1 MEKVLKLYKYID
13 GINDIAF
20 PNANEQVVIGTFRY
34 DVKRMGGAPT
44 ISCTVMHSLCL
55 DKLWSENVYAEFNG
69 EKFFLK
75 QIPTSSYSNIDSRY
89 KHEIEMVSERVVLD
103 NVYFYD
109 VVSSSSTFDK
119 PISNSSNFVFFGT
132 IHEFV
137 ARLNQSLQYSKI
149 GYSVVI
155 DEGVD
160 SEAKLISFQDS
171 FFSNVIQEIYN
182 TYQIPY
188 YFVGTT
194 IHVGYAN
201 NAITHK
207 FKYGASE
214 SLLSIQ
220 KQNANYK
227 VVNRITGVGSADNIP
242 YYYPNDYE
250 SKEEVEAN
258 GGTWINPQKNLMP
271 SIYRETLGKERF
283 YNALNDTYIIPESNE
298 YYEFSNPFVEGKPK
312 EHIVK
317 FEDIKPTIK
326 GIKNASGVR
335 IDMFQEF
342 AYDLNDNDET
352 DEEGNYLHPYFF
364 AKLRKFDGE
373 HGFNLFDHAIDEQEM
388 TISMTSGSCGA
399 CEFVIGVD
407 ESTQKNIVQ
416 VDNNGDLVRDD
427 NGNVTFGSAQDR
439 QNDTSKYEVWIALR
453 KDIDTFGVIMP
464 NATHNYKPSINDT
477 FVILH
482 IDLPKAYILAAEDNL
497 KSQLIEYMSLNNSE
511 KFNFSIAFSR
521 IFFAE
526 NPDVL
531 SQLNENSRIQ
541 IEYDNTTYELYVSS
555 FSYSMSNDKPLPE
568 IKVELSD
575 TLTISQNALQTAIS
589 DIKNEIISTIGGG
602 SVNVDF
608 LKQGLKY
615 FLRKDKDDRSR
626 GAIAA
631 DKGFVAGNLV
641 KGATGAGVYKDANDN
656 WVVETDNLKVRK
668 KLSASDVDIQTTNH
682 IGGQMMLTAASMNVD
697 YVVEL
702 DNYYRCYFLK
712 KDADG
717 NVINNEWRVGD
728 QAYCNT
734 FNLEKQADGTIGNHY
749 YWRKVVGK
757 SNGNEDDESIVVG
770 DETINASDYHYVDL
784 SKDDCA
790 VESSIP
796 KSGDKVVH
804 LGYQGTDDLERQN
817 AIVIAGAG
825 SGSPYIQ
832 LFVGI
837 NSYSLPEPEQLKPND
852 NRLSGVLNIKGGST
866 GWQNLEG
873 LPEEIQKAVD
883 AAEEAKSSY
892 ENLEYGKN
900 NLLRNSGFTGDYVTS
915 SLRGDTSLKETSQM
929 FSPSLKYW
937 EATNATAQ
945 ESELSE
951 SGKEVLILSGGS
963 LQQTMFFKVIAN
975 EKYIFSF
982 RGKGQSITFSVGGYV
997 ENISLTSEWASYVS
1011 KFTTSF
1017 EGQIFSIR
1025 VTGDCTLCELQ
1036 LERGTIKSAWGLSP
1050 LDNRSELAKYD
1061 SLTYLSNLL
1070 KATTTIMGGVVNTG
1084 YINMGNLNDNGELAE
1099 TTAGVSGIY
1108 NDESSVAYFA
1118 GGNLEKAI
1126 YTVATY
1132 IDNPNYT
1139 PTQEELNNMAKF
1151 VVTHGGRAILND
1163 IILRGYI
1170 YALGGYFKGEIN
1182 AEKGVFKNVRSP
1194 NGNFEIDD
1202 DGNVSIVGTFE
1213 TSIGNK
1219 RIRIDAENQEIVLY
1233 DELGRKTAKMSYL
1246 GDVGE
1251 SWTYGMIELMR
1262 YVGDSETV
1270 TFYTQMLP
1278 NGIIIEDNT
1287 ESQRIRSSYTPEGVS
1302 VTTLSGTKKEYGAGV
1317 QKKYSDATTWDWESF
1332 VNAGVFKSG
1341 TANGLSTTIS
1351 INAGDTTHT
1360 LTFTGGILTNHK
1372 SEYTGG
1378 GN

>member
-1 MEKVLKLYKYID
+1 MPVSSSTEHWIRPDALTINLNHFGDPDYLQVSVLAGAVVMAFKQDVIGYNAAHNYRTWPLDAANTYLETTSAYNVYARLTRSEVNARALVVYDTVLRDIEGREITYAEDGSEVLGDANPDYFFIFLGQISASVNSNGESVQREWTIDFRAGNLDTNQYRNEESTGEWSKMFRLNKVTDLIEVLKTISSAV
-13 GINDIAF
+13 INKLIVAKELVLF
-20 PNANEQVVIGTFRY
+20 GKVVT
-34 DVKRMGGAPT
+34 DVKR
-44 ISCTVMHSLCL
+44 S
-55 DKLWSENVYAEFNG
+55 
-69 EKFFLK
+69 
-75 QIPTSSYSNIDSRY
+75 
-89 KHEIEMVSERVVLD
+89 
-103 NVYFYD
+103 
-109 VVSSSSTFDK
+109 
-119 PISNSSNFVFFGT
+119 
-132 IHEFV
+132 
-137 ARLNQSLQYSKI
+137 
-149 GYSVVI
+149 
-155 DEGVD
+155 
-160 SEAKLISFQDS
+160 
-171 FFSNVIQEIYN
+171 
-182 TYQIPY
+182 
-188 YFVGTT
+188 
-194 IHVGYAN
+194 
-201 NAITHK
+201 
-207 FKYGASE
+207 
-214 SLLSIQ
+214 
-220 KQNANYK
+220 
-227 VVNRITGVGSADNIP
+227 
-242 YYYPNDYE
+242 
-250 SKEEVEAN
+250 
-258 GGTWINPQKNLMP
+258 
-271 SIYRETLGKERF
+271 
-283 YNALNDTYIIPESNE
+283 
-298 YYEFSNPFVEGKPK
+298 
-312 EHIVK
+312 
-317 FEDIKPTIK
+317 
-326 GIKNASGVR
+326 
-335 IDMFQEF
+335 
-342 AYDLNDNDET
+342 T
-352 DEEGNYLHPYFF
+352 DEEL
-364 AKLRKFDGE
+364 
-373 HGFNLFDHAIDEQEM
+373 
-388 TISMTSGSCGA
+388 
-399 CEFVIGVD
+399 
-407 ESTQKNIVQ
+407 ST
-416 VDNNGDLVRDD
+416 
-427 NGNVTFGSAQDR
+427 
-439 QNDTSKYEVWIALR
+439 
-453 KDIDTFGVIMP
+453 
-464 NATHNYKPSINDT
+464 
-477 FVILH
+477 
-482 IDLPKAYILAAEDNL
+482 
-497 KSQLIEYMSLNNSE
+497 
-511 KFNFSIAFSR
+511 
-521 IFFAE
+521 
-526 NPDVL
+526 
-531 SQLNENSRIQ
+531 
-541 IEYDNTTYELYVSS
+541 
-555 FSYSMSNDKPLPE
+555 
-568 IKVELSD
+568 SD
-575 TLTISQNALQTAIS
+575 TTIPTTQYLDN
-589 DIKNEIISTIGGG
+589 K
-602 SVNVDF
+602 
-608 LKQGLKY
+608 
-615 FLRKDKDDRSR
+615 FLRKNKDDRST
-626 GAIAA
+626 GIIAS
-631 DKGFVAGNLV
+631 DKGFEAGNLV
-641 KGATGAGVYKDANDN
+641 KGATGAGVYKDANGN
-656 WVVETDNLKVRK
+656 WVVETDNMKVRK
-668 KLSASDVDIQTTNH
+668 KLSTSDVDIQTTNH
-682 IGGQMMLTAASMNVD
+682 IGGQMMLTAASMKVD
-697 YVVEL
+697 YVVES
-702 DNYYRCYFLK
+702 DTYYRCYFLK

-757 SNGNEDDESIVVG
+757 SSGNEDDESIVVG

-790 VESSIP
+790 VDSSTP
-796 KSGDKVVH
+796 KNGDKVVH
-804 LGYQGTDDLERQN
+804 LGYQGNDDDNRQN

-825 SGSPYIQ
+825 SVSPYIQ

-866 GWQNLEG
+866 GWQNFEG

-900 NLLRNSGFTGDYVTS
+900 NLLRNSGFTGDYVTA
-915 SLRGDTSLKETSQM
+915 SLGGDTSLKETSQM

-937 EATNATAQ
+937 EATTATAQ

-1084 YINMGNLNDNGELAE
+1084 YINMGNLNDDGELTE

-1132 IDNPNYT
+1132 IDNPNYK

-1182 AEKGVFKNVRSP
+1182 AEKGVFKNVTSP
-1194 NGNFEIDD
+1194 NENFKIDD
-1202 DGNVSIVGTFE
+1202 EGNVSIVGTFE

-1360 LTFTGGILTNHK
+1360 FTFTGGILTNHK